1 MHTCVACTVQV
12 SRGLSLVAAGSL
24 VASNDAIAMVL
35 LPPLCLLSRLCGLK
49 PLLVGASANHTH
61 QLIACGLHAD
71 CTLIACGLHAD
82 CMRTCRQMKK
92 Q

>member
-1 MHTCVACTVQV
+1 MACTVQV

-49 PLLVGASANHTH
+49 PLLVGASANHTQ
-61 QLIACGLHAD
+61 QLIACGLQAND
-71 CTLIACGLHAD
+71 AASSRSWWAPAPITLSS
-82 CMRTCRQMKK
+82 
-92 Q
+92 